1 MIQDFCAYTTIE
13 QPCEILQVI
22 KKSKFYGRLFPAQTP
37 EEAQAVLDACKKRY
51 WDASHNCSA
60 YVIGRMGELS
70 RCSDDGE
77 PQGTAGVPMLE
88 ALKKSGLTNVLAVV
102 TRYFGGTL
110 LGAGGL
116 VRAYTSSVSEAVKA
130 AQKICFQPM
139 DRFRIV
145 FPFPLW
151 GRAEAA
157 LRSEGCRI
165 LSTEYTDRVCVE
177 VHLPPGAQEQLI
189 KRMAEISAGG
199 VRPEFLRTEYARIEL
214 GGEVNLL

>member
-1 MIQDFCAYTTIE
+1 MQDFRAYPTIE
-13 QPCEILQVI
+13 QPCEFLQVI

-37 EEAQAVLDACKKRY
+37 EEAQAVLDACKKQY

-145 FPFPLW
+145 FPLPLW

-157 LRSEGCRI
+157 LRGEGCRI
-165 LSTEYTDRVCVE
+165 LSTEYTARVCVE